1 MAPSS
6 DGLQNT
12 SSNMDHKKIASELER
27 NRNVFQRLLHGLTA
41 EEVRRRP
48 GPNKWCLLE
57 IICHLLDEEKEDFRM
72 RTRLVLEDPRQDLP
86 KIDPVSWV
94 KERKY
99 MEQDFESKLQ
109 EFLKERDRSVQWLTS
124 LKNPDWKSCRQHPTL
139 GPMTAGLFLSNWLAH
154 DYLHLRQ
161 IIRLKFDQ
169 LQSDSG
175 QDLTYAG
182 SW

>member
-1 MAPSS
+1 
-6 DGLQNT
+6 
-12 SSNMDHKKIASELER
+12 MDHKKIAYELER
-27 NRNVFQRLLHGLTA
+27 NRHVFESLLEGLPP
-41 EEVRRRP
+41 EMVKRRP

-57 IICHLLDEEKEDFRM
+57 IICHLLDEEREDFGL
-72 RTRLVLEDPRQDLP
+72 RTRLVLEDPHQDLP
-86 KIDPVSWV
+86 KIDPVAWV
-94 KERKY
+94 KERNY

-109 EFLKERDRSVQWLTS
+109 EFLEERARSVQWIKGLEDP
-124 LKNPDWKSCRQHPTL
+124 NWKSCHQHPTL
-139 GPMTAGLFLSNWLAH
+139 GPMSAGRFLSNWLAH

-161 IIRLKFDQ
+161 ILKLKLDQ